1 MGQILILAQKHKRR
15 SVMNITAIIPA
26 RLAASRFPN
35 KPMAP
40 ILGMPMIGHVYF
52 RAKMCSHLDDVW
64 VATCDEEIFN
74 YINFIGGKAVMTADS
89 HQRASDRAAEAIVNI
104 EQKENVA
111 VDYVAMIQGDE
122 PMLMPGMI
130 NDLINPVINDP
141 TLKITNLINKI
152 ETEEEFNNYNIIK
165 VVLDLNDFVLYFSRE
180 PIPSKRN
187 YSGVLPMWKQLGI
200 ILFEKNLLLEYI
212 NLSPTPLEIIES
224 VDMNRLL
231 EHGRR
236 IKMVKTKF
244 KSYGVDVPGDITFVE
259 EQLKRDPLVAKYLKV

>member
-1 MGQILILAQKHKRR
+1 M
-15 SVMNITAIIPA
+15 ITIIGIIPA

-35 KPMAP
+35 KPMTP
-40 ILGMPMIGHVYF
+40 ILGMPMIGHVYH
-52 RAKMCSHLDDVW
+52 RAKMCPYLNDVW

-74 YINFIGGKAVMTADS
+74 YIKSIGGKAVMTADT
-89 HQRASDRAAEAIVNI
+89 HQRASDRAAEAVVKI
-104 EQKENVA
+104 ERIEGLN

-130 NDLINPVINDP
+130 NDLIDPVIKDP
-141 TLKITNLINKI
+141 NLKITNLINEISTK
-152 ETEEEFNNYNIIK
+152 EEFNSANVVK

-180 PIPSKRN
+180 PIPSKRK
-187 YSGVLPMWKQLGI
+187 YKGVLPMWKQLGI
-200 ILFEKNLLLEYI
+200 ILFDKNLLLEYI
-212 NLSPTPLEIIES
+212 NLPPTPLEIIES

-244 KSYGVDVPGDITFVE
+244 KSCGVDVPSDVAFVE
-259 EQLKRDPLVAKYLKV
+259 KHLKTDPLIEKYLRA